1 MKKTKMTDFIE
12 PFLINDDYAKK
23 DNLFYFFY
31 RIFPPNISTMTQI
44 EKQNKVNGFYNIL
57 KNIELNK
64 DRSMQIVIIDKSENL
79 NENIKYVREN
89 IKPQYDYVRDSIIE
103 EISKPENQNNA
114 IQRAFYIVVSS
125 KTIIEQETFTNNAKE
140 NGLLFEQIHKS
151 ELISF
156 MRSFFLREFG
166 NFDIA
171 GVEKSS
177 AELFELQKNKRK
189 AKTKETIYGQ
199 ELLKRILPTKMVANT
214 DYISQGNF
222 LRQTLLI
229 KNMPASFET
238 LCLLKNIAQLEKTTM
253 NIRICDMNKAA
264 AIDLV
269 NKQLKGA
276 TSSKYNATGIEK
288 IEAEKDAE
296 VISDF
301 YGKFIDDKDKM
312 FYINIFIELYGKNT
326 TELQTLRDKVT
337 SRLSPITYEV
347 LKFDMINGFKGVFPL
362 GQDTFKPLRNNIPG
376 RSLAALYPFSYSSR
390 NDKEGL
396 LLGKTEDGGYMF
408 VDFWLRN
415 QFITNGSYIILG
427 ESGYGKSYLQKKII
441 NQYIARGY
449 TVFIFDNEN
458 EYSELVTKMGGT
470 NINAIS
476 NMFKIN
482 PFQVRNFGLADNEI
496 YETYTMKIEGQFF
509 QHLSWLKEFIKVLIP
524 ELNGSQLSVLMTF
537 IKDMYEFHKINDDA
551 DFSNLSDEDYPT
563 FTDLYKYI
571 EKVAAN
577 KDKYAFYKMV
587 TQQDINNCLVLIK
600 EVYDGS
606 LSPLFNGHTKLVN
619 SNIINF
625 NIQQLL
631 MGSSER
637 TQAYLF
643 NIMTYIWSRITQRSN
658 RTLMCVDELYL
669 LCNPNNMIIVK
680 YLRDFIK
687 RVRKYD
693 AVIGTATQQ
702 IADCMDPKIYT
713 YTSALFNVPAFKFMF
728 NCGDMDYENIKRF
741 LSLTEG
747 EQEQIKNAQKKH
759 CLLKAGASDKYMMK
773 VGTLPYEE
781 MLFGKAGG
789 R

>member
-1 MKKTKMTDFIE
+1 MKKTKMTEFIE
-12 PFLINDDYAKK
+12 PFSINSNYAKK

-31 RIFPPNISTMTQI
+31 RIYPPNISTMTQS
-44 EKQNKVNGFYNIL
+44 EKQSKINGFYNLL
-57 KNIELNK
+57 KNMELSK
-64 DRSMQIVIIDKSENL
+64 DRSLQIVVIDKSENL
-79 NENIKYVREN
+79 NENIKYLKEN
-89 IKPQYDYVRDSIIE
+89 IKPQYDYVRDSIID

-125 KTIIEQETFTNNAKE
+125 KTIVEQEGFINNAKE
-140 NGLLFEQIHKS
+140 NGLLFEQIDKS
-151 ELISF
+151 EIISF

-171 GVEKSS
+171 GVEKIST
-177 AELFELQKNKRK
+177 ELFNNQKNNKK
-189 AKTKETIYGQ
+189 AKSKETIYGQ
-199 ELLKRILPTKMVANT
+199 ELLKRILPTKMVVNPE
-214 DYISQGNF
+214 YINQGNF
-222 LRQTLLI
+222 LRQTLLV
-229 KNMPASFET
+229 KNMPANFET

-276 TSSKYNATGIEK
+276 NSSKFNAKGIEQ
-288 IEAEKDAE
+288 IEATKDAK

-301 YGKFIDDKDKM
+301 YGRFIDDEDKM
-312 FYINIFIELYGKNT
+312 FYINIYIELYGNT
-326 TELQTLRDKVT
+326 TAQLQTLRDKVT
-337 SRLSPITYEV
+337 SKLSPITYEI
-347 LKFDMINGFKGVFPL
+347 LKYDMINGFKGVFPL

-408 VDFWLRN
+408 VDFWQRN

-458 EYSELVTKMGGT
+458 EYSELVTQMGGT
-470 NINAIS
+470 NINAI
-476 NMFKIN
+476 NNTFRIN
-482 PFQVRNFGLADNEI
+482 PFQVRNFGLEDNET
-496 YETYTMKIEGQFF
+496 YETEAMQITGQFY
-509 QHLSWLKEFIKVLIP
+509 QHLSWLKEFLKVLIP
-524 ELNGSQLSVLMTF
+524 EIEGTQLSILLTF
-537 IKDMYEFHKINDDA
+537 IKDMYQYHNIDENT
-551 DFSNLSDEDYPT
+551 DFESLSETDYPT

-577 KDKYAFYKMV
+577 KDNYAFYKMV
-587 TQQDINNCLVLIK
+587 TQQDINACLILIK

-606 LSPLFNGHTKLVN
+606 LSPLFNGYTKLVN
-619 SNIINF
+619 ANVINF

-643 NIMTYIWSRITQRSN
+643 
-658 RTLMCVDELYL
+658 
-669 LCNPNNMIIVK
+669 
-680 YLRDFIK
+680 
-687 RVRKYD
+687 
-693 AVIGTATQQ
+693 
-702 IADCMDPKIYT
+702 
-713 YTSALFNVPAFKFMF
+713 
-728 NCGDMDYENIKRF
+728 
-741 LSLTEG
+741 
-747 EQEQIKNAQKKH
+747 
-759 CLLKAGASDKYMMK
+759 
-773 VGTLPYEE
+773 
-781 MLFGKAGG
+781 
-789 R
+789 